1 MATTMQPRVTQLYSS
16 PMACP
21 IASGVEVVAYFPR
34 RSGMIVACNLSR
46 QAAIELLKILH
57 VYHHKYSINVEV
69 CSAATYMVVLS

>member
-1 MATTMQPRVTQLYSS
+1 MQPSVTRLYLSAV
-16 PMACP
+16 ACP
-21 IASGVEVVAYFPR
+21 IGSGVKVVAYFLR